1 QTGTGK
7 TGAFVIPLLQKIA
20 ESPSEHTQALIL
32 SPTRELAQQID
43 EQIFAVGYHS
53 GISSAIVIGGSD
65 FSEQAKAIRAG
76 VDIIVATPGR
86 LLDQMNVLGIDFS
99 HIKYLVLDE
108 ADRMLDM
115 GFLPDVTKIVESLPT
130 ERQTLLFSAT
140 LANNIQKVSRKFMN
154 KPVTVAIEASK
165 PADSV
170 DQQVYFVRQNEKLPL
185 VEELFDKNEWETA
198 IIFTETKRGTDQ
210 LERTLKKRGVKAISM
225 HGDRSQE
232 E

>member
-1 QTGTGK
+1 
-7 TGAFVIPLLQKIA
+7 
-20 ESPSEHTQALIL
+20 
-32 SPTRELAQQID
+32 
-43 EQIFAVGYHS
+43 
-53 GISSAIVIGGSD
+53 
-65 FSEQAKAIRAG
+65 
-76 VDIIVATPGR
+76 
-86 LLDQMNVLGIDFS
+86 
-99 HIKYLVLDE
+99 
-108 ADRMLDM
+108 
-115 GFLPDVTKIVESLPT
+115 PT

-198 IIFTETKRGTDQ
+198 IIFTATKRGTDQ
-210 LERTLKKRGVKAISM
+210 LERTLKKRGIKAISM

-232 E
+232 ESNNALRAFKNKQYPVIVATDVLSRGIDFDNISVIINYDVPNNPEDYIHRIGRTGRYDQTGT